1 MIYARHKLM
10 KTKEL
15 AYATK
20 IHNPFG
26 GLEEL
31 TSEPVSVTLKVYTI
45 SKGHVSVFC
54 YDLNL

>member
-26 GLEEL
+26 GLENL
-31 TSEPVSVTLKVYTI
+31 TEPVSVTLKVYTI